1 MKPEAILV
9 PLLSALLA
17 GAVVLALGRAGLRR
31 TGLALVAGGW
41 MATLAAFVAAEAVG
55 GWDGLALFA
64 GALFVLLPGAAGA
77 SLGLWLGFRARPR

>member
-9 PLLSALLA
+9 PVLSAMLA
-17 GAVVLALGRAGLRR
+17 GLAAVALGRAGLRR
-31 TGLALVAGGW
+31 TGLALGAGGW
-41 MATLAAFVAAEAVG
+41 VATLAAFLAAEAVG

-64 GALFVLLPGAAGA
+64 VALFVLLPGAAGA